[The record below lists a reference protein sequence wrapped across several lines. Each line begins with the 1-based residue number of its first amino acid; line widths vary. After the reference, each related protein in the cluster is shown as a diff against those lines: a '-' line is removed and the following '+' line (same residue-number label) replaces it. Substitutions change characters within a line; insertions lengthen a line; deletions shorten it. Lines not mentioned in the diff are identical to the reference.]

1 MYEKPVQ
8 LVFEGLIVMV
18 VIIGIEHKW
27 LHHKKKRINNKTF
40 NGVDGSA
47 KSTETEFGSNLDLH
61 FKVNDLRDDGV
72 MFGGLSLQV
81 SHESL
86 VIVALLRQLIK
97 LVLSHVERP
106 L

>member
-1 MYEKPVQ
+1 MTPSQEEENKQQDVQ
-8 LVFEGLIVMV
+8 WSRWFCQIN
-18 VIIGIEHKW
+18 W
-27 LHHKKKRINNKTF
+27 NRIW
-40 NGVDGSA
+40 A
-47 KSTETEFGSNLDLH
+47 NLDLH
-61 FKVNDLRDDGV
+61 FKVNDLRDDGL